1 MSSLILRYLSP
12 SSDVKSDEK
21 RIFLIGAIFAFF
33 MLIFLP
39 IMVTPD
45 SRSYI
50 DLAFTIT
57 GKPDNSAYFRTPGY
71 PLIMIA
77 SGVTLLKS
85 FIGLILVQ
93 LAMALLIPVI
103 IYRTLSDINHR
114 AGCYAALISIFSLT
128 PYLYMKAV
136 LTEQSYIFFLLLS
149 ILLATKYFLTK
160 SVMYIY
166 LLSVALAAV
175 IIIRPSSSLI
185 FFIFLPLTII
195 FIPRKILH
203 SIAAIVIVVA
213 SMAFW
218 AYLRPI
224 VLNMPESK
232 GSTSNLTG
240 KALFFNA
247 YLFSA
252 GEMNSTN
259 GPGTAE
265 LINTLK
271 EYLADNQPQIDDFL
285 ARTKDKNDEFKQYFY
300 GRFKGDADA
309 LVREMFDH
317 PSFTYFSFMWAI
329 MDKAVGP
336 EKSDRLQFDASLE
349 LLKKHPG
356 TGLRFLFEN
365 LIGFSISQPLH
376 PNHDLDL
383 DIRIGVLTPRID
395 ILTFEGIT
403 DYMDGLPPRMVKE
416 AAFEPLHKILVPA
429 RRLLTKLAGII
440 YFDLRP
446 FIFILMLFGV
456 ISLLRTTD
464 HRPIAV
470 LCFLVVAYNAL
481 ATSVFASPI
490 PRLINHTIMVEII
503 MASIAISNTVIR
515 FTLGSNQPDMH
526 S

>member
-1 MSSLILRYLSP
+1 
-12 SSDVKSDEK
+12 
-21 RIFLIGAIFAFF
+21 

-45 SRSYI
+45 SRAYI

-57 GKPDNSAYFRTPGY
+57 GKPDNSDYYRTPGY

-103 IYRTLSDINHR
+103 IHRTLSDINHR
-114 AGCYAALISIFSLT
+114 AGYYAALISIFSLT

-149 ILLATKYFLTK
+149 VLLATKYFLTK

-175 IIIRPSSSLI
+175 ITIRPSSSLI
-185 FFIFLPLTII
+185 FLIFLPLTII

-224 VLNMPESK
+224 VFNMPELK

-240 KALFFNA
+240 KTLFISP

-252 GEMNSTN
+252 GAMNSAN

-285 ARTKDKNDEFKQYFY
+285 ARADKDKNDEFKRYFY

-317 PSFTYFSFMWAI
+317 PSLTYRTFIWTI

-336 EKSDRLQFDASLE
+336 VKSDRLQLDASLE

-356 TGLRFLFEN
+356 TGLRFLLQN
-365 LIGFSISQPLH
+365 LVGFSISQPLY

-403 DYMDGLPPRMVKE
+403 DSMDGLPPRMVKE
-416 AAFEPLHKILVPA
+416 AAFDPLHKILVPA

-456 ISLLRTTD
+456 ISLLKTTD

-481 ATSVFASPI
+481 VTSVFVGPH
-490 PRLINHTIMVEII
+490 PRYINHTIMVEII
-503 MASIAISNTVIR
+503 MASIAISNAVIR
-515 FTLGSNQPDMH
+515 FTLDSNQPDMH